1 MASRLE
7 HFDIVKYCTSFF
19 KRQWKSDKW
28 MDGWCRNIGPYTI
41 ALLPGDVT
49 INVYFTVLFLRLR
62 NTLLGHKKLNIMLR
76 WLHQKISMINAG
88 EISANIRNDFR
99 SETWYNFWKCS
110 GPIAYPSRRIHFKL
124 HLLDENA
131 DIYRQTVRETDRQTD
146 VRSAKRS
153 HYTELINIHMIGGS
167 VGG

>member
-1 MASRLE
+1 MQEKSPRIFAMT
-7 HFDIVKYCTSFF
+7 FVVKH
-19 KRQWKSDKW
+19 
-28 MDGWCRNIGPYTI
+28 GTI
-41 ALLPGDVT
+41 
-49 INVYFTVLFLRLR
+49 
-62 NTLLGHKKLNIMLR
+62 
-76 WLHQKISMINAG
+76 SENAVG
-88 EISANIRNDFR
+88 L
-99 SETWYNFWKCS
+99 
-110 GPIAYPSRRIHFKL
+110 AYPSRRIHFKL